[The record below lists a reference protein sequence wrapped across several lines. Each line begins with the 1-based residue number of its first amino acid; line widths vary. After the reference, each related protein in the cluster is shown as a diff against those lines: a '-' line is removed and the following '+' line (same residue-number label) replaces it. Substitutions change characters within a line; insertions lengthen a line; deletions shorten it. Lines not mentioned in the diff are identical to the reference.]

1 MRALFV
7 HIAVFVLFD
16 SFVPRCRSFR
26 ANKPLICKDQM
37 SEDRSLFGGFR
48 AMPFRQDRWP
58 QLRSALRQ
66 PVNHVVLVNPF
77 LPSSHREVGGLSS
90 AFRHD
95 IHTIVCL

>member
-1 MRALFV
+1 M
-7 HIAVFVLFD
+7 HILLRKYTVDLQ
-16 SFVPRCRSFR
+16 RSDV
-26 ANKPLICKDQM
+26 K
-37 SEDRSLFGGFR
+37 RSLAVRWVR

-77 LPSSHREVGGLSS
+77 LPSSHREVGVLSS

-95 IHTIVCL
+95 IHIISRITV